1 MHKSPESSKLYVDDE
16 ILNIIDIIWDWYEDN
31 GLLDIDTE
39 ADDEDVNTN
48 ALIKHVRKMLSKDP
62 DSPRMLVFP
71 NGRGQDILIQT
82 HIHKACLIIILI
94 WISAVALCRDPTRH

>member
-1 MHKSPESSKLYVDDE
+1 MKEFDEKQAIKVMRGALSPESSKLYVDDE

-62 DSPRMLVFP
+62 DSPINPDDVEALVMAELRYEQSLDCFE
-71 NGRGQDILIQT
+71 D
-82 HIHKACLIIILI
+82 
-94 WISAVALCRDPTRH
+94 